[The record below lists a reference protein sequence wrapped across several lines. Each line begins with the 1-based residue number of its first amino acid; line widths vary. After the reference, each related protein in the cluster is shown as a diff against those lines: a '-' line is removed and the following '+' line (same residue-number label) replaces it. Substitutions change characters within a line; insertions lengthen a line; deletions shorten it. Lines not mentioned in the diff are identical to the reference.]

1 MIPPSVPDLAIVSIL
16 LVVVMLLSVIT
27 GKLSIPA
34 ALAGGMV
41 GGFVFAG
48 AGYNGLVMLGAFFIL
63 GTVSTSWKKEL
74 KREVGGN
81 EAHPQR
87 RTTGQVLANGG
98 MAAVLGV
105 LALIDAAHAD
115 LYRLLLAVS
124 LASATADTLSS
135 ELGMVYG
142 KRFYNILSR
151 KKEAKGLDG
160 VVSLEGTLIGVAG
173 ALVIGLIYAAGHG
186 IGKGLLVIVVAG
198 TIGNLTDSFLGAT
211 LERKQYINNDW
222 VNFMNTVFAVLFA
235 WVCY

>member
-1 MIPPSVPDLAIVSIL
+1 MILPSVPDLVIVSTL

-34 ALAGGMV
+34 ALTGGMV
-41 GGFVFAG
+41 GSFVFAG
-48 AGYNGLVMLGAFFIL
+48 AGYNGLAMLGAFFIL

-74 KREVGGN
+74 KRGVGGN
-81 EAHPQR
+81 EVHPQR

-98 MAAVLGV
+98 LAALLGI
-105 LALIDAAHAD
+105 LALINAVHAD

-142 KRFYNILSR
+142 KRFYNILSG

-186 IGKGLLVIVVAG
+186 VGKGLLVIIVSG
-198 TIGNLTDSFLGAT
+198 TIGNLADSLLGAA

-235 WVCY
+235 LACY